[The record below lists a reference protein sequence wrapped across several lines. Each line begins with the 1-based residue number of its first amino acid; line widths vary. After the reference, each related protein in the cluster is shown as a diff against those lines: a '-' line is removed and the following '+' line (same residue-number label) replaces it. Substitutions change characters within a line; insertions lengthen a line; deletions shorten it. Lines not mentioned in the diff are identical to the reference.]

1 MRGVHAVLAM
11 HHDQGLAPYK
21 LLCGG
26 EGVNITW
33 GLRVPRTSPDHGTAD
48 GLAGTGRA
56 DPSSTKAAIAA
67 ALRLARRS

>member
-21 LLCGG
+21 LLVGG
-26 EGVNITW
+26 EGINVTW

-48 GLAGTGRA
+48 ALAGTGRA
-56 DPSSTKAAIAA
+56 DEGSMRAAITT
-67 ALRLARRS
+67 ALRLARR